1 MLIPFAA
8 VCGGLVLLMVGA
20 DRFVD
25 GAAATA
31 SNLGIPPLL
40 VGLVIVGFATSAPEM
55 LVSAVA
61 ALNGNPSL
69 GIGNAIG
76 SNIANVGLV
85 LGVTA
90 LLAPLAVRSAV
101 LRREFPL
108 MFVVLLISSALL
120 LDRELDRGDGAILM
134 VGLVAMIA
142 ITSWLGM
149 HAAPGD
155 PLVEEIEEVM
165 TRQMSPL
172 KAWVSLFLGLGLLL
186 LGSELLVNGAV
197 KIARHFEV
205 SDVVI
210 GLTIVAIGTSLPELA
225 ASIVSALKNEPEI
238 ALGNVIGSNM
248 FNALA
253 VLAMPALIA
262 PGGFEAEVVQRDI
275 PYMLIITAALFMLSW
290 SYRRP
295 GVITR
300 FDGAILLVGFI
311 MYQGVLYVTS

>member
-8 VCGGLVLLMVGA
+8 MCGGLVLLMYGA

-61 ALNGNPSL
+61 AFNGSPSL

-76 SNIANVGLV
+76 SNIANIGLV
-85 LGVTA
+85 LGGTA
-90 LLAPLAVRSAV
+90 LLAPLTVRSAV
-101 LRREFPL
+101 LKREFPL
-108 MFVVLLISSALL
+108 MVVVMVGSSVLMLDNRLDRVDGILLLI
-120 LDRELDRGDGAILM
+120 
-134 VGLVAMIA
+134 GLVLMIA
-142 ITSWLGM
+142 ISVWSGRNSSPDDPIVEELN
-149 HAAPGD
+149 AAPD
-155 PLVEEIEEVM
+155 KP
-165 TRQMSPL
+165 MSPL
-172 KAWVSLFLGLGLLL
+172 RAWLMLAFGLGLLL
-186 LGSELLVNGAV
+186 LGSELLVDGAV
-197 KIARHFEV
+197 DVAKIFGV

-225 ASIVSALKNEPEI
+225 ASLMSGLKGKPEI

-253 VLAMPALIA
+253 VLSMPALIA
-262 PGGFEAEVVQRDI
+262 PSTFDVAVVQRDI
-275 PYMLIITAALFMLSW
+275 PYMLIMTAALFFFSW
-290 SYRRP
+290 SYRRV
-295 GVITR
+295 GEISR
-300 FDGAILLVGFI
+300 LDGAFLLAGFVA
-311 MYQGVLYVTS
+311 YQTLLFTTQ